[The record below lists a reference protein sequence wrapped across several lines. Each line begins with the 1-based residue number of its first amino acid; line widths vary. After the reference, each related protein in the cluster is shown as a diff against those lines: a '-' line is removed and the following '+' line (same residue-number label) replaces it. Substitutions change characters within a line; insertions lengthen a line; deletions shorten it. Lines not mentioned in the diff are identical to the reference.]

1 MSACRSVVL
10 QKRCLDARVSKSSLA
25 PLVDLIEGYSK
36 RKIKK
41 IMEDVMPVVIAP
53 DLRKVR
59 KETLIDQL
67 LDFVRSSG
75 LLADVCH
82 SAMEELSNESI
93 TMILRLYD
101 AAFDNPD
108 PTRSK
113 SEMIQHFTQ
122 VNIDYDDDI
131 GGMIPK
137 ICGAPVPDCDAQVVN
152 YTHIPR
158 GSKRH
163 CFRGHDFER
172 HQMVASGVIPRS
184 WLVDDCGAPMA
195 DCDAE
200 LVDYQTAVRLSRK
213 REDRDMC
220 QKRLKRARK
229 LLPSIVTDR
238 L

>member
-1 MSACRSVVL
+1 
-10 QKRCLDARVSKSSLA
+10 
-25 PLVDLIEGYSK
+25 
-36 RKIKK
+36 
-41 IMEDVMPVVIAP
+41 MPVFIAQ

-101 AAFDNPD
+101 ANPD

-122 VNIDYDDDI
+122 VNIDYDI

-137 ICGAPVPDCDAQVVN
+137 ICGAPVADCDAQVVN

-184 WLVDDCGAPMA
+184 
-195 DCDAE
+195 
-200 LVDYQTAVRLSRK
+200 
-213 REDRDMC
+213 
-220 QKRLKRARK
+220 
-229 LLPSIVTDR
+229 
-238 L
+238 